1 MITAKDANLMVSTE
15 INIFGVDASNASGL
29 MLATGEGGNDLE
41 TQLTLSVSGGKIF
54 DLTGFTLATID
65 GQNLVLKLT
74 TSKGSETFTFS
85 WANNSW
91 SFSLVNATHPEYFTG
106 VTEVV
111 ITEAT
116 GAQFIW
122 GLDNIALSNIGG
134 NTNAPPTTTVST
146 AGLSADTG
154 TSSSDFITNTASQTI
169 TGTLSAVLAVGE
181 KVQVS
186 YDNGSTWSD
195 ASTYSVGSNSW
206 TATTTLSGSNTFQAR
221 VANASGFS
229 VAYTHSYALDTTA
242 PTITFSNLSLQTDTG
257 SSNSDFITNIASQNI
272 NATLSSTPGAG
283 DVVTGSLDGGATW
296 TDITSKVSGVTLS
309 WNGVTISGS
318 NTLML
323 KVVDAAGNDGSI
335 SSHAYT
341 LDTMVPTTTVASVS
355 FSNDTGISGSDFIT
369 NTASQTISGTL
380 SANLQLGETVWVS
393 INGGTTWTAATA
405 TVGQNTWSLAGVTLA
420 SSSTLCVKVTDT
432 AGNDGTTLV
441 RSYTY
446 DTTAPTITF
455 SGLGFSSD
463 SGAAG
468 DFITNTP
475 ARPSPAR

>member
-1 MITAKDANLMVSTE
+1 M
-15 INIFGVDASNASGL
+15 
-29 MLATGEGGNDLE
+29 
-41 TQLTLSVSGGKIF
+41 
-54 DLTGFTLATID
+54 
-65 GQNLVLKLT
+65 
-74 TSKGSETFTFS
+74 
-85 WANNSW
+85 
-91 SFSLVNATHPEYFTG
+91 
-106 VTEVV
+106 
-111 ITEAT
+111 
-116 GAQFIW
+116 

-283 DVVTGSLDGGATW
+283 DVVTGSLDGAPPGP
-296 TDITSKVSGVTLS
+296 I
-309 WNGVTISGS
+309 
-318 NTLML
+318 
-323 KVVDAAGNDGSI
+323 
-335 SSHAYT
+335 
-341 LDTMVPTTTVASVS
+341 
-355 FSNDTGISGSDFIT
+355 
-369 NTASQTISGTL
+369 
-380 SANLQLGETVWVS
+380 
-393 INGGTTWTAATA
+393 
-405 TVGQNTWSLAGVTLA
+405 SLA
-420 SSSTLCVKVTDT
+420 
-432 AGNDGTTLV
+432 
-441 RSYTY
+441 RS
-446 DTTAPTITF
+446 AV
-455 SGLGFSSD
+455 
-463 SGAAG
+463 
-468 DFITNTP
+468 
-475 ARPSPAR
+475 